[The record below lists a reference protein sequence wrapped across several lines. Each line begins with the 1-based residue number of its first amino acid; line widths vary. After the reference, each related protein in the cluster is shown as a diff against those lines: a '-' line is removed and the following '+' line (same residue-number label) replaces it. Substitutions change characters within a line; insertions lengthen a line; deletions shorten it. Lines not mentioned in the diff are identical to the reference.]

1 VAKPAI
7 EIPDEYQLEEL
18 RSVLRAIA
26 ALQAEI
32 NLKQSKALASSDLA
46 AVYVQAEASLR
57 QLEVVYKAITELG
70 RKLQQEVVPE
80 TFRNGKVTSVTSLG
94 YRVTISTV
102 VRASIRKDMKEPAFS
117 WLRQEGHGDIIK
129 VEPTVHPETLAAWGR
144 AELEMG
150 NELPEALFSIYT
162 FDTTS
167 LTKANRK

>member
-1 VAKPAI
+1 MTRPAI
-7 EIPDEYQLEEL
+7 LIPDEYQLETITPA
-18 RSVLRAIA
+18 LRAIA
-26 ALQAEI
+26 ALRAEI
-32 NLKQSKALASSDLA
+32 NLKQSEAFASSDVA

-80 TFRNGKVTSVTSLG
+80 TFRSGKVTSVTSLG

-102 VRASIRKDMKEPAFS
+102 VRASIRKEMKESAFS

-144 AELEMG
+144 AELEVG
-150 NELPEALFSIYT
+150 NELPDELFSIYT
-162 FDTTS
+162 YDTTS
-167 LTKANRK
+167 LTKANKR